1 MPIDFANESNW
12 VSVYD
17 QLTIGSIIDALTYY
31 PIPPIVLPNS
41 LNYPFL
47 RVAANNQNALSRWR
61 LGAWLEFMVDENN
74 PQVEIER
81 ILAPVNKAAI
91 IPRPNFLDSY
101 RVRFIIP
108 YYFDEISLQV
118 DGFIGTVPSSGSGEL
133 SVLVL

>member
-1 MPIDFANESNW
+1 MPADFADEANW
-12 VSVYD
+12 VSIYD
-17 QLTIGSIIDALTYY
+17 QLTIGSIIDALTYR

-41 LNYPFL
+41 LSYPFL

-61 LGAWLEFMVDENN
+61 LGAWVEFLVDEVN
-74 PQVEIER
+74 PQVEVLR

-91 IPRPNFLDSY
+91 IPKPVFLGNY
-101 RVRFIIP
+101 RVRFNIP